1 MAPITRAQRREYQ
14 AKHRR
19 FQKYRERLQREQ
31 ARAQRSLEALEQ
43 ALVDLGLPETVAA
56 EVQWRLSGAGPDGC
70 FTTSSRPPAHAASTV
85 RTPMSAHT
93 PATWQKR
100 ICATENV
107 ARQSLALHPVTGGS
121 LEAMF

>member
-1 MAPITRAQRREYQ
+1 MTPITRAQRREYQ

-56 EVQWRLSGAGPDGC
+56 EVQWRLSWVGPDGG
-70 FTTSSRPPAHAASTV
+70 FTTSSRPPAHAASTIHK
-85 RTPMSAHT
+85 PMSAHT
-93 PATWQKR
+93 PAT
-100 ICATENV
+100 
-107 ARQSLALHPVTGGS
+107 
-121 LEAMF
+121 